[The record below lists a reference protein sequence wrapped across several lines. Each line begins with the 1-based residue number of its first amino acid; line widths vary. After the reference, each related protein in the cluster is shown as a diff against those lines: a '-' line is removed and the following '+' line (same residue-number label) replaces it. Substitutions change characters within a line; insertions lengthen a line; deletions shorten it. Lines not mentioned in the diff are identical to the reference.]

1 MVRLLLL
8 APLTVLF
15 GVLATGCGTN
25 PTTFVPSVKAP
36 PQQATL
42 DWVEQYPAE
51 KPALVFGVRS
61 FAVTEDGWRATISV
75 ENRSDVGW
83 EVGAQRL
90 TVERAFGV
98 LLFPNDDLDELERRN
113 REGTLPALR
122 RATAYVPPLPQ
133 VLEPGTT
140 WSGTI
145 SAPGPLAGGLWLR
158 ISFGTFTSVGDP
170 PEGAQPQLVWFTD
183 HAYRLEEV
191 AADGA

>member
-1 MVRLLLL
+1 MVKLLPL
-8 APLTVLF
+8 APLTVLLPL
-15 GVLATGCGTN
+15 LAVGCGTSA
-25 PTTFVPSVKAP
+25 TTFVPSVKAP
-36 PQQATL
+36 PQQAAL
-42 DWVEQYPAE
+42 GWQEPYPAE

-61 FAVTEDGWRATISV
+61 FAVTETGWRAAVSV

-83 EVGAQRL
+83 EVGAPRL

-98 LLFPNDDLDELERRN
+98 LLFPNDDLDELETRN
-113 REGTLPALR
+113 RQGTLPSLR

-133 VLEPGTT
+133 VLEPGAT

-158 ISFGTFTSVGDP
+158 VSFGTFTSVGDP

-183 HAYRLEEV
+183 HAYRLR
-191 AADGA
+191 AR

>member
-1 MVRLLLL
+1 MVRRPFLVLLTLLL
-8 APLTVLF
+8 AF
-15 GVLATGCGTN
+15 LAAGCGTSE
-25 PTTFVPSVKAP
+25 TTFVPSVKAP

-42 DWVEQYPAE
+42 GWVEPYPAE

-61 FAVTEDGWRATISV
+61 FAVTETGWRAAVSV

-83 EVGAQRL
+83 EVGAPRL

-98 LLFPNDDLDELERRN
+98 LLFPNDDLDELETRN
-113 REGTLPALR
+113 RNGTLPTIR
-122 RATAYVPPLPQ
+122 RATAFVPPLPQ
-133 VLEPGTT
+133 VLEPGTI

-158 ISFGTFTSVGDP
+158 VSFGTFTSVGDP

-183 HAYRLEEV
+183 HAYRLEEAV
-191 AADGA
+191 ASPE

>member
-8 APLTVLF
+8 PPLTVLL
-15 GVLATGCGTN
+15 GLLATGCGSTA
-25 PTTFVPSVKAP
+25 TTFVPSMKAP
-36 PQQATL
+36 PQEATL
-42 DWVEQYPAE
+42 GWLEPYPAE

-61 FAVTEDGWRATISV
+61 FAVTRSGWQAAISV

-83 EVGAQRL
+83 EVGAPRL
-90 TVERAFGV
+90 TAERAFGV
-98 LLFPNDDLDELERRN
+98 LLFPSDDLDELERRN

-158 ISFGTFTSVGDP
+158 VSFGTFTSVGDP
-170 PEGAQPQLVWFTD
+170 PAGAQQQLVWFTD
-183 HAYRLEEV
+183 HAYHLRT
-191 AADGA
+191 G